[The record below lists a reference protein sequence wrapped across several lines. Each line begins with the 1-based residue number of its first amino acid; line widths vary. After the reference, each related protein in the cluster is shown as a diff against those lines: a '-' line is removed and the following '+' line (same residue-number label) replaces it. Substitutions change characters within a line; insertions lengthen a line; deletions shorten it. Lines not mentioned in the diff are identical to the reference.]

1 MELVAAVF
9 IKRFGRRFR
18 RSVARRE
25 QLPVAFSCR
34 NVEDGDAFVDAEFK
48 RVAEKFARYLL
59 EPPGERI
66 PGACRRRRQNG
77 LIIVNI

>member
-1 MELVAAVF
+1 MVTRL
-9 IKRFGRRFR
+9 
-18 RSVARRE
+18 SM
-25 QLPVAFSCR
+25 PSS
-34 NVEDGDAFVDAEFK
+34 K